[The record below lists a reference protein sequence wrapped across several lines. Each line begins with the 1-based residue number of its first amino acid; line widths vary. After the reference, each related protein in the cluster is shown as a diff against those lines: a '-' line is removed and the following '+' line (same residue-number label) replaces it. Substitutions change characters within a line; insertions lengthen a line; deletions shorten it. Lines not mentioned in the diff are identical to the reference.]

1 MYTVEFESDAAVITT
16 LDQKDMFEDVELV
29 IGDEGVVC
37 MRQWDDF
44 ENGFQLLVMSQQQL
58 LDLMAAYNSTE
69 GAYYIKIKRKKK

>member
-29 IGDEGVVC
+29 IGDEGVVY

-69 GAYYIKIKRKKK
+69 GAYYIKIQRKNK